1 MIKPKMLLQRLY
13 AEREALTVTIATI
26 EKYLGP
32 QKLTAVAEA
41 MERFE
46 AATPAKPVHWTK
58 LPKNK
63 KKFAEWK
70 KKMAGSRKP

>member
-1 MIKPKMLLQRLY
+1 MIKPKMLLQKLY
-13 AEREALTVTIATI
+13 AEREALTVTIRTI

-46 AATPAKPVHWTK
+46 QEKPKKPHWTK
-58 LPKNK
+58 LAKNK